1 VLSIET
7 YLNLTAPMLYK
18 NDVPTEASTKTAPV
32 DDDNDDG
39 DDAEPTDSTADLLI
53 SAEFDETMSVE
64 ELVKKSKDIEDRIEA
79 INGNLCDIPESQKAP
94 GRLSKRRSDLMSI
107 LSSLR
112 KRIKEGNAL
121 KQPEHSTK
129 DENESVKV
137 GSAVSSEV

>member
-7 YLNLTAPMLYK
+7 YLNLTVSMPYK
-18 NDVPTEASTKTAPV
+18 NEVPTEASTKTSRV
-32 DDDNDDG
+32 DDDNEDG

-53 SAEFDETMSVE
+53 AAEFDETMSVE
-64 ELVKKSKDIEDRIEA
+64 ELVKKYKDIEDRIEA
-79 INGNLCDIPESQKAP
+79 INGNLCDIPESKKAP
-94 GRLSKRRSDLMSI
+94 RRLSKRRLDLLSI